1 MGELQHPLLRQP
13 AILKEPINIPEIVR
27 HGIGIE
33 IRVTDDFSPIVDAI
47 NTQYGV
53 SLASRKEGYHITVIT
68 PKERGWL
75 RRLTQNNLDQLHSV
89 YEDVVKN
96 NGIEITGVG
105 YIDGSKRPD
114 IQEKDASKKTAYLS
128 LSIPK
133 LAEFR
138 KSIGLTPKDF
148 HITLGV
154 EGDDIHDHILSTKPN
169 GTNVIDVIS
178 KKADPTLQSLA
189 PSTIHTGNVYVLQSL
204 KPYVITPIR

>member
-27 HGIGIE
+27 HGIGVE
-33 IRVTDDFSPIVDAI
+33 IKVGDDFSPLLQDI
-47 NTQYGV
+47 NTRFGTILV
-53 SLASRKEGYHITVIT
+53 PRKEGYHITVIT

-75 RRLTQNNLDQLHSV
+75 RTMSQNKLDELHRLYKESR
-89 YEDVVKN
+89 EN

-105 YIDGSKRPD
+105 YIDGMTRQD
-114 IQEKDASKKTAYLS
+114 ILEKDASKKTAYIA

-138 KSIGLTPKDF
+138 KNMGLTPKDF
-148 HITLGV
+148 HITIGM
-154 EGDDIHDHILSTKPN
+154 EGDDIHDHVASIKSDGAK
-169 GTNVIDVIS
+169 VIDVIP
-178 KKADPTLQSLA
+178 KKADPSLRSLA
-189 PSTIHTGNVYVLQSL
+189 PRTIHTGDMYVLQSL